1 MVRDRN
7 YVLTSHGDS
16 FVAEIASV
24 IAVVVAL
31 GALFLASQAYKQVG
45 GSFDDF
51 TKKMAKHVSAAQ
63 NEFAQ
68 QTQKIE
74 KKMVSVERDMKVI
87 DKTAQDQ
94 SEKLNTLL
102 QRVNVL
108 EHELQSLIDS
118 IPKQYRR
125 QAVTR
130 DDNKTAR
137 NA

>member
-1 MVRDRN
+1 M
-7 YVLTSHGDS
+7 
-16 FVAEIASV
+16 AEIASV
-24 IAVVVAL
+24 IAVVVSL
-31 GALFLASQAYKQVG
+31 GALFLASQAFKQVG

-51 TKKMAKHVSAAQ
+51 TKKMAKYVSSAQ

-68 QTQKIE
+68 QTQKVE
-74 KKMVSVERDMKVI
+74 KKVISIERDLKAI
-87 DKTAQDQ
+87 DKNAQDHA
-94 SEKLNTLL
+94 EKLNTLV

-130 DDNKTAR
+130 DDSKVAR

>member
-1 MVRDRN
+1 M
-7 YVLTSHGDS
+7 
-16 FVAEIASV
+16 AEIASV

-51 TKKMAKHVSAAQ
+51 TKKMVKHVSEAQ
-63 NEFAQ
+63 SEFAQ

-74 KKMVSVERDMKVI
+74 KKMVSIERDMKVI

-108 EHELQSLIDS
+108 EHELQSLTDS

-130 DDNKTAR
+130 DDSKTAR